1 MKYLQDVD
9 LFMGDLTITYNRS
22 RAVEFSFL
30 TLADNEAF
38 LTHAPGRL
46 NEALALVRSFHWE
59 VCSIWRVL
67 CYNLGLKSYKLFIV
81 VVFPNILSLIN
92 C

>member
-1 MKYLQDVD
+1 M
-9 LFMGDLTITYNRS
+9 FMGDLTVTYNRS
-22 RAVEFSFL
+22 QAVEFSFL

-59 VCSIWRVL
+59 VQIDL
-67 CYNLGLKSYKLFIV
+67 FHLLNLLWSTTLTLRLYMQ
-81 VVFPNILSLIN
+81 
-92 C
+92 CR